1 VTLVGCGLLICSDL
15 LFGAMKK
22 TNWFI
27 FKQSGKLFIAREVE
41 REDGRRGLER
51 YPIEKY
57 RHIRNNEAELRRFV
71 LRLNNID
78 PKKLIAEQALDIR
91 NAFFSE
97 QDLEEFRKQTILR
110 YKNPQDGEKEFYKF
124 KKYFLPFFMA
134 NGISSVYEF
143 KRKES
148 DWGAFLVGKSDLKLE
163 KPISPKTI
171 KMTVEIANRF
181 LKFLHKRYADIPL
194 IKLEPLTRA
203 QLKNYALE
211 YKQSPHARTTGR
223 YISEDEFNT
232 FCSIAAVILGYR
244 YGLRRGE
251 ILGLQPQD
259 VKKGY
264 LKVERQVLKS
274 KVNEPIKYEPL
285 KDRESRQVDHLWLT
299 PWQCAVLVKTL
310 TENLPTQSQLGHFF
324 DRTLLKHGIKLDA
337 HSLRRSFIT
346 NALLKGIEPVKVQAM
361 AGHSDLHTTSKY
373 VRDARQFTSDDDETV
388 VI

>member
-1 VTLVGCGLLICSDL
+1 
-15 LFGAMKK
+15 
-22 TNWFI
+22 
-27 FKQSGKLFIAREVE
+27 
-41 REDGRRGLER
+41 
-51 YPIEKY
+51 
-57 RHIRNNEAELRRFV
+57 
-71 LRLNNID
+71 
-78 PKKLIAEQALDIR
+78 
-91 NAFFSE
+91 
-97 QDLEEFRKQTILR
+97 
-110 YKNPQDGEKEFYKF
+110 
-124 KKYFLPFFMA
+124 
-134 NGISSVYEF
+134 
-143 KRKES
+143 
-148 DWGAFLVGKSDLKLE
+148 
-163 KPISPKTI
+163 
-171 KMTVEIANRF
+171 MTVEIANRF
-181 LKFLHKRYADIPL
+181 LKSLHKRYADIPL

-203 QLKNYALE
+203 QLKNYNLE

-232 FCSIAAVILGYR
+232 LCSIARQVSPSLEAAVILGYR

-299 PWQCAVLVKTL
+299 PLECAVLVKTL